1 MKVAVIGSRNLSIDL
16 EKYIP
21 KNTTEIISGG
31 AVGIDTLAELY
42 AVSKKLPIKIYKPEY
57 NRYGK
62 AAPIIR
68 NKLIVDD
75 ADMVIADVYKR
86 QIYSTCYS
94 NHLLNSNCICLS
106 LIHIFFRLCL
116 KSPTK
121 HHTSKVNVN

>member
-1 MKVAVIGSRNLSIDL
+1 MQVAVIGSRNLSIDL

-75 ADMVIADVYKR
+75 ADMVIAIWDGHSR
-86 QIYSTCYS
+86 G
-94 NHLLNSNCICLS
+94 
-106 LIHIFFRLCL
+106 
-116 KSPTK
+116 TK
-121 HHTSKVNVN
+121 FSIDYAKKKGKPIKVVIPQY